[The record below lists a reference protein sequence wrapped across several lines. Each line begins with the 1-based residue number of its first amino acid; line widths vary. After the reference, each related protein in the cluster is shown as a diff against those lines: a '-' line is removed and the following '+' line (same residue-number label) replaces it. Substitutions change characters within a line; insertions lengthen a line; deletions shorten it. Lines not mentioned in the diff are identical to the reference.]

1 MNSLAS
7 PYRFAGFVGRSL
19 VVGMGFVLSLL
30 VGGMTVSVL
39 GLPLPALGRQPE
51 LAQFLI
57 SSLIAG
63 TLTGLTMGPLGSRLN
78 LPLFGR
84 A

>member
-1 MNSLAS
+1 MSSLAS
-7 PYRFAGFVGRSL
+7 SYRFAGFVGRSL

-51 LAQFLI
+51 PAQFLI

-63 TLTGLTMGPLGSRLN
+63 TLTGLTMGPFGSRWW
-78 LPLFGR
+78 R
-84 A
+84 MV